1 MEKELNKLKAS
12 YEKASFQFMPDARFI
27 LRTKDEKTSIEN
39 GYWVYDKVTRSIKV
53 CKWENREQVKPILLE
68 FSSKTEKDGNTY
80 FLLDEAPIALKM
92 KKE

>member
-1 MEKELNKLKAS
+1 
-12 YEKASFQFMPDARFI
+12 MPDARFI
-27 LRTKDEKTSIEN
+27 LKTKDEKNSIEN

-53 CKWENREQVKPILLE
+53 CKWENREQVKPILIE

-80 FLLDEAPIALKM
+80 FLLDEAPVALKM